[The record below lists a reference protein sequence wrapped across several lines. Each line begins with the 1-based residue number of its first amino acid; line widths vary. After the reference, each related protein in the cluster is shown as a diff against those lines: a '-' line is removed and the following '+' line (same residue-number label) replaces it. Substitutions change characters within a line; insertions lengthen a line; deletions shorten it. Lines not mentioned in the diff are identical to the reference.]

1 MPMAKRP
8 PRDKAAL
15 AAEAWR
21 LFFDFFLLTR
31 PERDCALEELELT
44 PNDARALGLLDPV
57 NGRTMRALADAWGC
71 DASNATCMI
80 DRLEQRGLAER
91 RTLPDDRRVKMV
103 VLTPEGV
110 RVRTALIEAIYKPP
124 PALVELPR
132 ASLEALRDA
141 AAQLPRQAPSIAPG
155 DEAARPRPLRR
166 PQPPRRPQTR

>member
-1 MPMAKRP
+1 MTKRP

-31 PERDCALEELELT
+31 PERDCALGDLELT
-44 PNDARALGLLDPV
+44 PNDARALGMLDPV
-57 NGRTMRALADAWGC
+57 HGRTMSSLAESWGC

-91 RTLPDDRRVKMV
+91 RSLPDDRRVKMV
-103 VLTPEGV
+103 VLTPKGV
-110 RVRTALIEAIYKPP
+110 RTRTALIEAIYKPP

-141 AAQLPRQAPSIAPG
+141 AVKLPRHSPMAAPG
-155 DEAARPRPLRR
+155 DEAARPRSARRAQPHRR
-166 PQPPRRPQTR
+166 PFTR

>member
-1 MPMAKRP
+1 MAKRP

-31 PERDCALEELELT
+31 PERDCALEALDLT
-44 PNDARALGLLDPV
+44 PNDARALGMLDPGR
-57 NGRTMRALADAWGC
+57 GRTMSSLAEAWGC
-71 DASNATCMI
+71 DASNATCVI

-91 RTLPDDRRVKMV
+91 HTAPDDRRIKMV

-110 RVRTALIEAIYKPP
+110 RTRTKLIEAIYKPP
-124 PALVELPR
+124 PALIDLPR

-141 AAQLPRQAPSIAPG
+141 AAKLPRQTPAVAPG
-155 DEAARPRPLRR
+155 DEAARPRPAARR
-166 PQPPRRPQTR
+166 AQPYRRSHAG

>member
-1 MPMAKRP
+1 MAKRLS
-8 PRDKAAL
+8 RDKAAL

-31 PERDCALEELELT
+31 PERDCALEALELT
-44 PNDARALGLLDPV
+44 PNDARALAMLDPV
-57 NGRTMRALADAWGC
+57 QGRTMRSLAEGWGC
-71 DASNATCMI
+71 DASNATCMV

-91 RTLPDDRRVKMV
+91 RSLPDDRRVKLV

-110 RVRTALIEAIYKPP
+110 RTRTALIEAIYKPP

-141 AAQLPRQAPSIAPG
+141 AAKLPRQAPTVAPG
-155 DEAARPRPLRR
+155 DEGARPRPARRAQPHRR
-166 PQPPRRPQTR
+166 PFTG

>member
-1 MPMAKRP
+1 MAKRP

-31 PERDCALEELELT
+31 PERDCALEDLELT
-44 PNDARALGLLDPV
+44 PNDARVLGMLDPIH
-57 NGRTMRALADAWGC
+57 GRTMRSLAEAWGC

-91 RTLPDDRRVKMV
+91 RTVPDDRRVKMV

-110 RVRTALIEAIYKPP
+110 RTRTALIEAIYKPP
-124 PALVELPR
+124 PALVDLPR

-141 AAQLPRQAPSIAPG
+141 AARLPKQPGVIPTTAERAP
-155 DEAARPRPLRR
+155 PRRVR
-166 PQPPRRPQTR
+166 PPRRPFTG

>member
-1 MPMAKRP
+1 MAKRP

-31 PERDCALEELELT
+31 PERDCALEDLELT
-44 PNDARALGLLDPV
+44 PNDARALGMLDPV
-57 NGRTMRALADAWGC
+57 HGRPMSALAEAWGC

-91 RTLPDDRRVKMV
+91 RTAPDDRRVKMV

-110 RVRTALIEAIYKPP
+110 RTRTALIEAIYKPP

-141 AAQLPRQAPSIAPG
+141 AARLPKQPPTVAPG
-155 DEAARPRPLRR
+155 DEAARPKRASRAQANRR
-166 PQPPRRPQTR
+166 PTSR

>member
-1 MPMAKRP
+1 MAKRP

-31 PERDCALEELELT
+31 PERECALQDLELT
-44 PNDARALGLLDPV
+44 PNDARALGMLDPV
-57 NGRTMRALADAWGC
+57 HGHTMRSLAEAWAC
-71 DASNATCMI
+71 DASNATCMV

-91 RTLPDDRRVKMV
+91 RSLPDDRRVKLV
-103 VLTPEGV
+103 VLTPEGA
-110 RVRTALIEAIYKPP
+110 RTRAALIEAIYKPP

-141 AAQLPRQAPSIAPG
+141 AAKL
-155 DEAARPRPLRR
+155 
-166 PQPPRRPQTR
+166 PRRPGAPTPGERERPSPRRARSYRRPHTS

>member
-1 MPMAKRP
+1 MAKRP

-31 PERDCALEELELT
+31 PERDCALETLQLT
-44 PNDARALGLLDPV
+44 PNDARALGMLDPV
-57 NGRTMRALADAWGC
+57 HGRTMRALAEAWGC
-71 DASNATCMI
+71 DASNATCMV

-91 RTLPDDRRVKMV
+91 QTVPDDRRVKMV

-110 RVRTALIEAIYKPP
+110 RTRTALIEAIYKPP
-124 PALVELPR
+124 PALVDLPR

-141 AAQLPRQAPSIAPG
+141 AARLPRQPG
-155 DEAARPRPLRR
+155 PPTTPERASPRRAR
-166 PQPPRRPQTR
+166 PPRRPLTG

>member
-1 MPMAKRP
+1 MAKRSR
-8 PRDKAAL
+8 RDKRAL

-31 PERDCALEELELT
+31 PERDCALQKLGLT
-44 PNDARALGLLDPV
+44 PNDARALAMLDPMH
-57 NGRTMRALADAWGC
+57 GRTMRSLAEAWAC

-91 RTLPDDRRVKMV
+91 RTVPDDRRVKLV

-110 RVRTALIEAIYKPP
+110 RARTALIEAIYKPP

-141 AAQLPRQAPSIAPG
+141 AAQLPKQSLTVAPG
-155 DEAARPRPLRR
+155 VEAARPRPARRARRAQLRR
-166 PQPPRRPQTR
+166 PYTG

>member
-1 MPMAKRP
+1 MAKRP

-31 PERDCALEELELT
+31 PERDCALQDLELT
-44 PNDARALGLLDPV
+44 PNDARALGMLDPV
-57 NGRTMRALADAWGC
+57 HGRTMRSIAEAWGC
-71 DASNATCMI
+71 DASNATCMV

-91 RTLPDDRRVKMV
+91 RTAPDDRRVKMV
-103 VLTPEGV
+103 VLTPEGI
-110 RVRTALIEAIYKPP
+110 RTRTALIEAIYKPP

-141 AAQLPRQAPSIAPG
+141 AARLSKQPLPPATP
-155 DEAARPRPLRR
+155 ERPRRAR
-166 PQPPRRPQTR
+166 PPRRPFTG

>member
-1 MPMAKRP
+1 MAKRP

-31 PERDCALEELELT
+31 PERDCALEDLELT
-44 PNDARALGLLDPV
+44 PNDARALAMLDPV
-57 NGRTMRALADAWGC
+57 HGRTMRSLAESWGC

-91 RTLPDDRRVKMV
+91 RTVPDDRRVKLV
-103 VLTPEGV
+103 VLTPDGV
-110 RVRTALIEAIYKPP
+110 RTRTALIEAIYKPP

-141 AAQLPRQAPSIAPG
+141 AARLPKQPGALPTTPERAAPRR
-155 DEAARPRPLRR
+155 AR
-166 PQPPRRPQTR
+166 PPRRPFTG

>member
-1 MPMAKRP
+1 MAKRP

-31 PERDCALEELELT
+31 PERECALEDLELT
-44 PNDARALGLLDPV
+44 PNDARALAMLDPV
-57 NGRTMRALADAWGC
+57 HGRTMRSLAESWGC

-80 DRLEQRGLAER
+80 DRLEERGLAER
-91 RTLPDDRRVKMV
+91 RSVPDDRRVKQV

-110 RVRTALIEAIYKPP
+110 RLRTALIESIYKPP

-132 ASLEALRDA
+132 ASLEALRDVA
-141 AAQLPRQAPSIAPG
+141 AKLPKQPGSLAPG
-155 DEAARPRPLRR
+155 EPERAS
-166 PQPPRRPQTR
+166 PRRATRRRA

>member
-1 MPMAKRP
+1 MAKRP

-31 PERDCALEELELT
+31 PERDCALEQLHLT
-44 PNDARALGLLDPV
+44 PNDARALGMLDPA
-57 NGRTMRALADAWGC
+57 NGRTMSWLAGRWGC
-71 DASNATCMI
+71 DASNATFVI
-80 DRLEQRGLAER
+80 DRLEQRGLVER
-91 RTLPDDRRVKMV
+91 QTLPDDRRVKIV

-110 RVRTALIEAIYKPP
+110 RVRTALIEAIYRPP

-141 AAQLPRQAPSIAPG
+141 AARLPREGLVVAPG
-155 DEAARPRPLRR
+155 DEAARPRPARR
-166 PQPPRRPQTR
+166 AQPQRRSHTR

>member
-1 MPMAKRP
+1 MAKRA

-57 NGRTMRALADAWGC
+57 NGRTMRALAESWGC

-141 AAQLPRQAPSIAPG
+141 AAQLPRQPPSVAPG
-155 DEAARPRPLRR
+155 DEAARSRPMRR
-166 PQPPRRPQTR
+166 AQPPRRPQTR

>member
-1 MPMAKRP
+1 MAKRP

-31 PERDCALEELELT
+31 PARDCALDDLELT
-44 PNDARALGLLDPV
+44 PNDARALGMLDPV
-57 NGRTMRALADAWGC
+57 HGRTMHSLAEAWGC

-103 VLTPEGV
+103 VLTPHGV
-110 RVRTALIEAIYKPP
+110 RTRTVLLDAIYKPP

-132 ASLEALRDA
+132 ASLEALKNA
-141 AAQLPRQAPSIAPG
+141 AAKLPRRTPSAAPG
-155 DEAARPRPLRR
+155 DEAARSAPSRRARPRRR
-166 PQPPRRPQTR
+166 PYTG

>member
-1 MPMAKRP
+1 MAKRP

-31 PERDCALEELELT
+31 PERDCALEALGLT
-44 PNDARALGLLDPV
+44 PNDARALGMLDPMH
-57 NGRTMRALADAWGC
+57 GRTMRSLAEAWGC
-71 DASNATCMI
+71 DASNATFVI
-80 DRLEQRGLAER
+80 DRLEQRGLVER
-91 RTLPDDRRVKMV
+91 QTVPDDRRVKLV

-110 RVRTALIEAIYKPP
+110 RTRTALIEAIYKPP

-141 AAQLPRQAPSIAPG
+141 AAQLPRQSPVVAPG
-155 DEAARPRPLRR
+155 DEAARSRPTRRTQPHRR
-166 PQPPRRPQTR
+166 PFTG

>member
-1 MPMAKRP
+1 MAKRP

-31 PERDCALEELELT
+31 PERDCALHNLDLT
-44 PNDARALGLLDPV
+44 PNDARALGMLDPAH
-57 NGRTMRALADAWGC
+57 GRPMRSLAEAWGC
-71 DASNATCMI
+71 DASNATCMV

-91 RTLPDDRRVKMV
+91 QSLPDDRRVKMV

-110 RVRTALIEAIYKPP
+110 RTRTALIEAIYKPP

-132 ASLEALRDA
+132 ASLQALRDA
-141 AAQLPRQAPSIAPG
+141 ATTLPRQLGAPTLGEPERPSPRR
-155 DEAARPRPLRR
+155 AR
-166 PQPPRRPQTR
+166 PPRRPVTG

>member
-1 MPMAKRP
+1 MAKRS

-31 PERDCALEELELT
+31 PERDCALEDLELT
-44 PNDARALGLLDPV
+44 PNDARALAMLDPV
-57 NGRTMRALADAWGC
+57 HGRPMRSLAEAWQC

-91 RTLPDDRRVKMV
+91 RSLPDDRRVKMV
-103 VLTPEGV
+103 VLTPKGV
-110 RVRTALIEAIYKPP
+110 RTRTALIEAIYKPP

-141 AAQLPRQAPSIAPG
+141 AVKLPRHSPMAAPG
-155 DEAARPRPLRR
+155 DEAARPRSARRAQPHRR
-166 PQPPRRPQTR
+166 PFTR

>member
-1 MPMAKRP
+1 MAKRT

-31 PERDCALEELELT
+31 PERDCALEDLELT
-44 PNDARALGLLDPV
+44 PNDARALGMLDPV
-57 NGRTMRALADAWGC
+57 HGRTMRSLAEAWGC
-71 DASNATCMI
+71 DASNATCMV

-91 RTLPDDRRVKMV
+91 RTLPDDRRVKHV

-110 RVRTALIEAIYKPP
+110 RTRTALIEAIYKPP
-124 PALVELPR
+124 PGLVELPR

-141 AAQLPRQAPSIAPG
+141 AAKLPRQCAFATPDEEPVRAPAR
-155 DEAARPRPLRR
+155 RPRPHRR
-166 PQPPRRPQTR
+166 PYTG

>member
-1 MPMAKRP
+1 MAKR

-31 PERDCALEELELT
+31 PERDCALEELDLT
-44 PNDARALGLLDPV
+44 PNDARALAMLDPV
-57 NGRTMRALADAWGC
+57 HGRTMSSLAGAWAC

-91 RTLPDDRRVKMV
+91 RNVPDDRRVKLV

-110 RVRTALIEAIYKPP
+110 RTRTALIEAIYKPP
-124 PALVELPR
+124 PALIDLPR
-132 ASLEALRDA
+132 TSLEALRDA
-141 AAQLPRQAPSIAPG
+141 AAKLPRQSPAVAPG
-155 DEAARPRPLRR
+155 DEAARPRSARRTQPHRR
-166 PQPPRRPQTR
+166 PPTG

>member
-1 MPMAKRP
+1 MTKRP

-31 PERDCALEELELT
+31 PERDCALEDLDLT
-44 PNDARALGLLDPV
+44 PNDARALGMLDPEH
-57 NGRTMRALADAWGC
+57 GRTMRSLAEAWGC

-80 DRLEQRGLAER
+80 DRLEHRGLAER
-91 RTLPDDRRVKMV
+91 QSLPGDRRVKLV

-110 RVRTALIEAIYKPP
+110 RTRTALIEAIYKPP
-124 PALVELPR
+124 PGLVDLPR

-141 AAQLPRQAPSIAPG
+141 AARLPRQSSGAAPG
-155 DEAARPRPLRR
+155 DEAARPRSARRAQPHRR
-166 PQPPRRPQTR
+166 PHSG

>member
-1 MPMAKRP
+1 MAKRP
-8 PRDKAAL
+8 PRDKAAI

-44 PNDARALGLLDPV
+44 PNDARALGMLDPL
-57 NGRTMRALADAWGC
+57 NGRTMRALAEAWGC

-91 RTLPDDRRVKMV
+91 KTLPDDRRVKMV
-103 VLTPEGV
+103 VLTPQGV

-141 AAQLPRQAPSIAPG
+141 AAQLPRPGSTVAPG
-155 DEAARPRPLRR
+155 DEAARPKPVRR
-166 PQPPRRPQTR
+166 ASAPRRPQTR

>member
-1 MPMAKRP
+1 MAKRP

-31 PERDCALEELELT
+31 PERDCALEDLELT
-44 PNDARALGLLDPV
+44 PNDARALAMLDPV
-57 NGRTMRALADAWGC
+57 HGRTMRSLAESWGC
-71 DASNATCMI
+71 DASNATCVI

-91 RTLPDDRRVKMV
+91 RTVPDDRRVKLV
-103 VLTPEGV
+103 VLTPDGV
-110 RVRTALIEAIYKPP
+110 RTRTALIEAIYKPP

-141 AAQLPRQAPSIAPG
+141 AARLPKQPDVLPTTPERAAPRR
-155 DEAARPRPLRR
+155 AR
-166 PQPPRRPQTR
+166 PPRRPFTG